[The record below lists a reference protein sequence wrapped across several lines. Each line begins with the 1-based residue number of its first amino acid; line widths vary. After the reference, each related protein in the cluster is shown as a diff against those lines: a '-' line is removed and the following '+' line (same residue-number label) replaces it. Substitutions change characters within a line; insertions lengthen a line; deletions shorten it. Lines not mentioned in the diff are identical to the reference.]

1 MIIRK
6 IRRYRYIP
14 IHLVHR
20 YPAHIF
26 LPQATCSRQP
36 EQQWQ
41 TAAST
46 VPPHDIRARP
56 VCQFFL
62 KTAERRLLFLIP
74 ILHQTT
80 TRGRQQR
87 KCARCSSFQFYI
99 KPQRPPCDI
108 SRCARC
114 FSFQFYIKPQQRRC
128 SIRGASCCF
137 SFQFYIKPQRMCAP
151 YRQRKVVS
159 HSNSTSNHNSTAARS
174 RSQPLFLIPI
184 LHQTTTLAHGSNS
197 YSARYTYD
205 TDA

>member
-46 VPPHDIRARP
+46 VPHDIRARP

-80 TRGRQQR
+80 TGYFAWRYVERLFLIPILHQTTTID
-87 KCARCSSFQFYI
+87 KI
-99 KPQRPPCDI
+99 KSVRSALFLIPILHQTTTALVI
-108 SRCARC
+108 SESVNLLFLIPILHQTTTVKSGMRT
-114 FSFQFYIKPQQRRC
+114 P
-128 SIRGASCCF
+128 
-137 SFQFYIKPQRMCAP
+137 
-151 YRQRKVVS
+151 VW
-159 HSNSTSNHNSTAARS
+159 
-174 RSQPLFLIPI
+174 LFLIPI
-184 LHQTTTLAHGSNS
+184 LHQTTTLWAEK
-197 YSARYTYD
+197 
-205 TDA
+205 

>member
-46 VPPHDIRARP
+46 VPHDIRARP

-80 TRGRQQR
+80 TGYFAWRYVERLFLIPILHQTTTTMRGWRAMRGCSSFQFYIKPQR
-87 KCARCSSFQFYI
+87 AGWRRAGRHRCSSFQFYI
-99 KPQRPPCDI
+99 KPQRLVALLRI
-108 SRCARC
+108 ARC
-114 FSFQFYIKPQQRRC
+114 CSSFQFYIKPQQ
-128 SIRGASCCF
+128 F
-137 SFQFYIKPQRMCAP
+137 
-151 YRQRKVVS
+151 
-159 HSNSTSNHNSTAARS
+159 
-174 RSQPLFLIPI
+174 
-184 LHQTTTLAHGSNS
+184 
-197 YSARYTYD
+197 
-205 TDA
+205 